1 MKDAFGGAW
10 DPRGPEPRRSRVGE
24 GASLGGARGPRPGAA
39 AVRLL
44 SIARGRAFAGE
55 AGGAQVSEPEGE
67 VWSRRADSNRRPAD
81 YEEAQTLNSGA

>member
-1 MKDAFGGAW
+1 MAA
-10 DPRGPEPRRSRVGE
+10 R
-24 GASLGGARGPRPGAA
+24 GARWPVAA

-44 SIARGRAFAGE
+44 STARGRAFAGE

-81 YEEAQTLNSGA
+81 YESADDPNEDA